1 METRAREK
9 SRKTATS
16 KAILLFVEKGSSIER
31 WKVVTHMRTLR
42 MSLLRGMLPLLA
54 CGAITVG
61 CASFRTHSRPAPVK
75 EVHPGILEGYLA
87 PEELPD
93 SLALLPPP
101 PEEGSA
107 AFARDEEVSLESLAL
122 RDTPRWELATRDAEL
137 HFPEAADAFT
147 EAVGF
152 EITETDTPHLY
163 QMLRRTLAD
172 AGLSTYAA
180 KDHYQRARPFMVNG
194 EPTCTPEYEEEGR
207 KDGSYPSGHTA
218 IGWAWALILSE
229 VVPERTDAILAR
241 GYEFGESRVICNVHW
256 QSDVDQ
262 GRIMAAATVARLH
275 ADEGFLHDLETAK
288 REVAS
293 HRSRGN

>member
-1 METRAREK
+1 MFRGVFPVLAVVLL
-9 SRKTATS
+9 TAGCAT
-16 KAILLFVEKGSSIER
+16 VEKQSG
-31 WKVVTHMRTLR
+31 
-42 MSLLRGMLPLLA
+42 
-54 CGAITVG
+54 
-61 CASFRTHSRPAPVK
+61 PAPVK
-75 EVHPGILEGYLA
+75 EVHPGILEGYLV

-93 SLALLPPP
+93 SLALVPPP

-107 AFARDEEVSLESLAL
+107 AFARDEEANREGRAL
-122 RDTPRWELATRDAEL
+122 RGTPRWELAAKDAVL

-152 EITETDTPHLY
+152 EITETDTPYLY
-163 QMLRRTLAD
+163 QLMRRTLAD

-180 KDHYQRARPFMVNG
+180 KEHYQRKRPFMLNN
-194 EPTCTPEYEEEGR
+194 EPICTPEDEEGLR

-229 VVPERTDAILAR
+229 VVPERIDAILAR
-241 GYEFGESRVICNVHW
+241 GHEFGESRVVCNVHW

-275 ADEGFLHDLETAK
+275 ADEGFLHDLEMAK
-288 REVAS
+288 REIAS
-293 HRSRGN
+293 LRSRVN